1 MKRVPEPELMVAPQQ
16 AEAYAGPHLDSA
28 YWLFLQ
34 CLRKFFPDLAP
45 EDAILDLGCGP
56 AVIPLRLARLFPNCE
71 IHGVDGA
78 HQMLEYGRQAVRRE
92 GLEHQVQLIHGIL
105 PHRILLPRS
114 RYEMIISNS
123 FLHHLVDPMVLWNTL
138 LAYGRPNAAILIV
151 DLVRP
156 TSEEQARVVVD
167 NYMPDAPHQL
177 REDMLLS
184 LCAGFTLDEVA
195 SQLEEAGLT
204 EHLCVKVVSPCQFA
218 VYGKLNRD
226 L

>member
-1 MKRVPEPELMVAPQQ
+1 MKRVPEPELMVGTEQ
-16 AEAYAGPHLDSA
+16 AEVYAGPHLDSA

-34 CLRKFFPDLAP
+34 CVRKFFPDLAP

-56 AVIPLRLARLFPNCE
+56 AAIPLRLARLFPNCE

-78 HQMLEYGRQAVRRE
+78 PQMLEHGRQAVQRE

-105 PHRILLPRS
+105 PQRLLLPRS

-123 FLHHLVDPMVLWNTL
+123 FLHHLVDPMVLWNAL
-138 LAYGRPNAAILIV
+138 HAYGRPNAAILIV

-156 TSEEQARVVVD
+156 ASEEQARVVVD
-167 NYMPDAPHQL
+167 NYMPDAPLQL
-177 REDMLLS
+177 REDMMLS
-184 LCAGFTLDEVA
+184 LCAGFTLDEVT
-195 SQLEEAGLT
+195 SQLEEGGLT
-204 EHLCVKVVSPCQFA
+204 ENLCVKMVSPCQFA
-218 VYGKLNRD
+218 VYGKLSGE